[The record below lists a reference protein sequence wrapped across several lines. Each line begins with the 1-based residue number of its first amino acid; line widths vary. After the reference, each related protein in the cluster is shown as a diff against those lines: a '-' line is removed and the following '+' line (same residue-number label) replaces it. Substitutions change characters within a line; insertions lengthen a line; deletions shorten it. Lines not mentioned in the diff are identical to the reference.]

1 MPQLTQ
7 TNPSS
12 STSPDTLDDINSSH
26 HPLYFHPQDHP
37 GMILISKKLTCS
49 ENYSTW
55 KRPMMI
61 ALSARN
67 KLKLVNDQ
75 ISNNLNFVHTAH
87 SLWHQLHDHYSQVD
101 GHRIYQLTNEIVHLK
116 QLNYSVKVE
125 YEHVVLALTRHR
137 EIATTVR
144 KSA

>member
-12 STSPDTLDDINSSH
+12 STSPDTLDDINSVH

-37 GMILISKKLTCS
+37 GMILISKKFTCS

-55 KRPMMI
+55 KRSMMI

-67 KLKLVNDQ
+67 KLKLVNGEFE
-75 ISNNLNFVHTAH
+75 NL
-87 SLWHQLHDHYSQVD
+87 
-101 GHRIYQLTNEIVHLK
+101 K
-116 QLNYSVKVE
+116 
-125 YEHVVLALTRHR
+125 
-137 EIATTVR
+137 
-144 KSA
+144 